1 MFKAKTNHRLFSIV
15 LSLMILIV
23 AVAAP
28 TLTVNAEEQTTT
40 VNLID
45 IHSAWQYEDSDT
57 DLFGD
62 IASDFRAKDF
72 DDATWKSGPAPLGY
86 GASETDNGIF
96 GRISEGG
103 TLVSNR
109 GAGNAILTYYFRN
122 SFTVQDI
129 AGIQALNAQITVDDG
144 YVMYLN
150 GHEISRANMGTGES
164 THGSDADS
172 VWEATEPQAKIA
184 ADLTAY
190 RQYLVVGENVIAVD
204 VHNRDRNSSDI
215 YFGMTLSA
223 SYSVVNEN
231 PADAE
236 KTPKQVNVH
245 MGADPSTEANFTYTT
260 VASDATRV
268 VLTNTET
275 NESVTLEGESSV
287 GGGNKYYHKIPA
299 LGLAPDTTYTYTAG
313 IAPNTYSGKF
323 KTALAKG
330 SKESFSF
337 IYLADTQV
345 SNTTNGKALGATLA
359 EVANM
364 APDFV
369 YLAGDITDTATN
381 ETQWEQLFN
390 NGGSFP
396 NGGQDMFGNYLIS
409 AIQGNHDNNTF
420 NRHINAPAQAWSGT
434 QGNIVYAY
442 DYGPL
447 TFIMLNLETA
457 RSDATSRA
465 LQKEYLESAVADAKA
480 RGQWTAVGFHKS
492 LYTGA
497 SHIVD
502 SDVID
507 ARKYWGPTFAELD
520 VDFVLQGHDHVYSR
534 GFVTKEGTSAGL
546 DAQKGATVQDPANAP
561 LWMVGGHAGGLKWY
575 SRINYS
581 VGVGDPLAT
590 GYSFLDVD
598 SANPA
603 HNADGVSSDVK
614 QEQVIVELNVSDTSV
629 TINSY
634 MFKYNT
640 ATDAITTQKYL
651 YDTLTVE
658 RAVVG
663 ADISGAEIAVM
674 ETDEEITYTVAYNN
688 LSGADAFDT
697 VIEYDAD
704 VLEFVG
710 AEALPGNVLINQVD
724 DSETGKVRMLI
735 GLADGITA
743 ETQNVAA
750 FTFRAKKPVTV
761 DSTAVRLT
769 RADTV
774 ATTGSGEDKTAVDV
788 PAVIGEGEAVT
799 AFYSYRKASDVNG
812 DGRITLAD
820 LSLALGR
827 YQSINPADKKYDINL
842 DGIVDAKD
850 FIIISGY
857 IAA

>member
-1 MFKAKTNHRLFSIV
+1 
-15 LSLMILIV
+15 LIV
-23 AVAAP
+23 IVAITAP
-28 TLTVNAEEQTTT
+28 TLMVNAEEQTTT

-45 IHSAWQYEDSDT
+45 AHSVWQYEDSDT
-57 DLFGD
+57 NLFGD

-72 DDATWKSGPAPLGY
+72 EDAAWKSGSAPLGY
-86 GASETDNGIF
+86 GASETDNGMF
-96 GRISEGG
+96 GKISEGG
-103 TLVSNR
+103 TLVSSR
-109 GAGNAILTYYFRN
+109 GAGNAILTYYFRH
-122 SFTVQDI
+122 SFAVQDI
-129 AGIQALNAQITVDDG
+129 ADIQALSAQITVDDG

-150 GHEISRANMGTGES
+150 GHEVSRANMGTGEVS
-164 THGSDADS
+164 HDSDAEA
-172 VWEATEPQAKIA
+172 VLEATEPQAKIT

-204 VHNRDRNSSDI
+204 VHNRDKNSSDI
-215 YFGMTLSA
+215 YFGMTLNA
-223 SYSVVNEN
+223 TLSVTEEN

-260 VASDATRV
+260 VASDATRA

-275 NESVTLEGESSV
+275 GERVTLDGESSV
-287 GGGNKYYHKIPA
+287 GGGSKYYHKIPA
-299 LGLAPDTTYTYTAG
+299 TGLAPNTTYTYTVG
-313 IAPNTYSGKF
+313 IAPNTYSGEF
-323 KTALAKG
+323 KTALARG

-345 SNTTNGKALGATLA
+345 SNATNGKALGATLA

-364 APDFV
+364 DPDFV
-369 YLAGDITDTATN
+369 YLAGDITDTATS
-381 ETQWEQLFN
+381 EAQWEQLFN
-390 NGGSFP
+390 NSGSFP
-396 NGGQDMFGNYLIS
+396 DGGQDMFGNYLIS

-465 LQKEYLESAVADAKA
+465 LQKEYLQSAVADAKA

-534 GFVTKEGTSAGL
+534 GFVTEEGTNAGL

-575 SRINYS
+575 SRVNYA
-581 VGVGDPLAT
+581 VGSGDPLAT

-614 QEQVIVELNVSDTSV
+614 QEQVIVEMDVSDTSV

-640 ATDAITTQKYL
+640 TTDTITTQKYL

-658 RAVVG
+658 RAVASAG
-663 ADISGAEIAVM
+663 ISGTELAVI

-704 VLEFVG
+704 VLEF
-710 AEALPGNVLINQVD
+710 ASAASLLENTLISQVD
-724 DSETGKVRMLI
+724 DSESGKVRMII
-735 GLADGITA
+735 GLGSGVTA
-743 ETQNVAA
+743 ETQDVAT
-750 FTFRAKKPVTV
+750 FTFRAKKPVTA
-761 DSTAVRLT
+761 DSTTVRLA

-774 ATTGSGEDKTAVDV
+774 ATSGSGEGKTAVDV
-788 PAVIGEGEAVT
+788 PAVIKAGEALT
-799 AFYSYRKASDVNG
+799 SFYSYKKASDVNG
-812 DGRITLAD
+812 DGKVTLAD
-820 LSLALGR
+820 LSLALSR
-827 YQSINPADKKYDINL
+827 YQSVSPADKKYDVNL